1 MSNNKFDF
9 FKNIIRLTPGMV
21 VVTKQHYTGNHDN
34 GEEYEIPMGSKFLI
48 VKFNEPSLVDVIN
61 LSNGSMIS
69 FNRFTLSLG
78 VTVM

>member
-21 VVTKQHYTGNHDN
+21 VVTRQHYIGNHDS

-48 VKFNEPSLVDVIN
+48 VKFNEPSFVDVIN
-61 LSNGSMIS
+61 LYNGSMIS

-78 VTVM
+78 VTVV